1 MTTFQ
6 LFGVVLFCAA
16 LAFAYRTQLAAL
28 VKKLLGKAAVVV
40 PPGDDEFHVDTSVA
54 LTIVPDIVAVTRLR
68 DKLAAENCKEGVDA
82 CTQLLRVIVEH
93 QTPAKGAV

>member
-6 LFGVVLFCAA
+6 LLGLVVFFSALGV
-16 LAFAYRTQLAAL
+16 AYRAQLAATM
-28 VKKLLGKAAVVV
+28 KKLFGVAAAVA
-40 PPGDDEFHVDTSVA
+40 PGLDSDFHVDTSVA
-54 LTIVPDIVAVTRLR
+54 LTIVPDIVAVTKLR

>member
-6 LFGVVLFCAA
+6 LVGLVVFFGLLAVVYRAQLV
-16 LAFAYRTQLAAL
+16 AFARSLF
-28 VKKLLGKAAVVV
+28 VKL
-40 PPGDDEFHVDTSVA
+40 PGGTDDFHVDTSVA
-54 LTIVPDIVAVTRLR
+54 LTIVDDIVAVTKLR
-68 DKLAAENCKEGVDA
+68 DKLAAENCQEGVDA

>member
-6 LFGVVLFCAA
+6 LIGLVLFLVA
-16 LAFAYRTQLAAL
+16 LAFVYRTQLVNG
-28 VKKLLGKAAVVV
+28 VKTLLGKQTVL
-40 PPGDDEFHVDTSVA
+40 PDFHVDTSVA
-54 LTIVPDIVAVTRLR
+54 LTIVPDIVAVTKLR
-68 DKLAAENCKEGVDA
+68 DKLAAEDCQEGVDA

>member
-6 LFGVVLFCAA
+6 LFGLVAFVGL
-16 LAFAYRTQLAAL
+16 LAVAYRKNLVALLKRAA
-28 VKKLLGKAAVVV
+28 GKNPAS
-40 PPGDDEFHVDTSVA
+40 PDFHVDTSVA
-54 LTIVPDIVAVTRLR
+54 LTIVDDIVAVTKLR